1 MTNPDYFKKVLEAQI
16 GGNHYKDRFEIEPA
30 EFILKNNLDF
40 PTGSV
45 IKYVLRH
52 QFKNG
57 KEDLEKAMETLKRL
71 IELEYPV

>member
-57 KEDLEKAMETLKRL
+57 KEDLEKAKHYIDML
-71 IELEYPV
+71 IAKYYG